1 MFMLKADPFFKKIK
15 INDGHFVI
23 ALGDPF
29 YCSVKMS
36 FNYQVFELEDDL
48 LGRPHTWY
56 LSSKAIHNT
65 IV

>member
-1 MFMLKADPFFKKIK
+1 MYFMFMLKADPFFKKIR

-36 FNYQVFELEDDL
+36 FNYQVFDLEDNL
-48 LGRPHTWY
+48 VGRPHTWY
-56 LSSKAIHNT
+56 LSG
-65 IV
+65 